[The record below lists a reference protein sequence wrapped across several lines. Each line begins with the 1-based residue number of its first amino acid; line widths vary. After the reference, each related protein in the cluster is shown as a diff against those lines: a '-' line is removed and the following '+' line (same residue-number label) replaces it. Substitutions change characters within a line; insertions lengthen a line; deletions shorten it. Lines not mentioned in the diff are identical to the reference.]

1 MRKCKSTQPDT
12 MNSDHLL
19 AVICIKVLGSSE
31 YALTHGE
38 ALISKNLWLP
48 VRKKKLDRPHLPKSM
63 HFCLYSYSQG
73 IRKRE
78 FWNNA
83 GTSVCTSQKNC
94 SSQLFRIQTLFTLL
108 AWFGDVILMK
118 SSHRDE
124 KWFLFT

>member
-48 VRKKKLDRPHLPKSM
+48 VRKKNLTGHTFQNPCIFVFTVIH
-63 HFCLYSYSQG
+63 
-73 IRKRE
+73 RE
-78 FWNNA
+78 FANVNF
-83 GTSVCTSQKNC
+83 GTMQGPASVHLKKIVVRNYLGSKRF
-94 SSQLFRIQTLFTLL
+94 SRY
-108 AWFGDVILMK
+108 
-118 SSHRDE
+118 
-124 KWFLFT
+124 